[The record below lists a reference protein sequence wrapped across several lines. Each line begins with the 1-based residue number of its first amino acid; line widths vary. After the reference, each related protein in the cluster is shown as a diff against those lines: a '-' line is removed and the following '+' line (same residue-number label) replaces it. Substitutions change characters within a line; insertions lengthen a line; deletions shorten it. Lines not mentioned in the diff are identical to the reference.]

1 MVVKKLQLV
10 PHLAVYTKLLLAS
23 DKNTPDKSFQEISKK
38 QICGRPWNL
47 FYLFLIVMCFWKI
60 TKRSWQDSK
69 PQKSIFV
76 INKYTLHSR
85 KFLRQLVH
93 AKVEVIINSPHELT

>member
-47 FYLFLIVMCFWKI
+47 LPFPNCYVFLKDYQ
-60 TKRSWQDSK
+60 T
-69 PQKSIFV
+69 
-76 INKYTLHSR
+76 
-85 KFLRQLVH
+85 
-93 AKVEVIINSPHELT
+93 ELTRFKTTKIYFCHQQIHFALKEISQTISTCQGRGNN

>member
-38 QICGRPWNL
+38 QICGR
-47 FYLFLIVMCFWKI
+47 
-60 TKRSWQDSK
+60 T
-69 PQKSIFV
+69 
-76 INKYTLHSR
+76 
-85 KFLRQLVH
+85 
-93 AKVEVIINSPHELT
+93 